1 MGNHRSEDFFYPGNA
16 VHGEPDYGPMPWR
29 KSMCLEQSL
38 TNAPSYS
45 ATLVSAGQRMQIL
58 LPMLPATLIRL
69 SKFCRTNWWKSPK
82 FRKIRK

>member
-16 VHGEPDYGPMPWR
+16 VHGAPDYGPMPWR

-45 ATLVSAGQRMQIL
+45 ATKAFQINYTKSL
-58 LPMLPATLIRL
+58 QKRTKDNGITITEIRPGLIL
-69 SKFCRTNWWKSPK
+69 
-82 FRKIRK
+82 